1 MVDLDFW
8 GNNKMRLFQ
17 QTSEEKQ
24 IEALAVRYLLIKSLE
39 DMSKNHPS
47 LRLGQLLTCCL
58 EEKDS
63 LFTIPDERLIDRLL
77 VLDTKLTKA
86 SRAQCEKE

>member
-1 MVDLDFW
+1 
-8 GNNKMRLFQ
+8 MRLFQ

-58 EEKDS
+58 EENDS

-77 VLDTKLTKA
+77 ILDKKLTEA
-86 SRAQCEKE
+86 SRAQCKKE

>member
-1 MVDLDFW
+1 MIDLDFW

-17 QTSEEKQ
+17 QTSVEKQ

-39 DMSKNHPS
+39 DMSKKHPS
-47 LRLGQLLTCCL
+47 LRLGQLLTSCL
-58 EEKDS
+58 EENDS
-63 LFTIPDERLIDRLL
+63 LFNIPDERLIDRLL